1 LRIGIDF
8 ASFRL
13 TVTIYF
19 SEIHTIGQ
27 ELLSICHSTADDGS
41 ILRIPIGV
49 KMNRRCWFF
58 RMKTIRGA
66 KTMAFDP
73 KTGIIFSA
81 TVENVPPNA
90 TGPPNP
96 KTVVYEPGPFVALVV
111 EK

>member
-1 LRIGIDF
+1 V
-8 ASFRL
+8 
-13 TVTIYF
+13 VTI
-19 SEIHTIGQ
+19 IHQDAPDTY
-27 ELLSICHSTADDGS
+27 TVVDN
-41 ILRIPIGV
+41 V
-49 KMNRRCWFF
+49 
-58 RMKTIRGA
+58 KTIRGA